1 MLIFMILTDEQEII
15 RDTVRSFARER
26 VAPEAEYRS
35 KNALFPKEPLQEMA
49 KLGLLGMLVPEEWGG
64 SGSGYLAFVL
74 AMEEI
79 AAADGALSTIMS
91 VHSSPCTTAL
101 VKFGTEAQKE
111 KFLKPMA
118 RGEFIGAFALT
129 EPAAGSDASAI
140 QTKAVKDGDDWIING
155 AKQFITSGKNGGMT
169 IVFALTEPAA
179 GKKGIS
185 AFLVPTDTKGYHV
198 TKIEE
203 KFGQHASDTCAL
215 SFEDMRVPQDFMLG
229 TAGEGYKIALSNLE
243 GGRLGISA
251 QAIGMARAA
260 YEFALDY
267 AQERQSF
274 GKPLTAHQALSFR
287 LADMATK
294 IELART
300 MLHHTATLRDAGAPC
315 TKEACMIKLYASEMA
330 EEVIREAMQILGG
343 YGYLEDYPLARI
355 YGDARVCSIYEG
367 TSDIQRL
374 VIGREILK

>member
-1 MLIFMILTDEQEII
+1 MILSSEHMMI
-15 RDTVRSFARER
+15 RNTVRGFARER
-26 VAPEAEYRS
+26 VAPDADKRS
-35 KNALFPKEPLQEMA
+35 KNRTFPKEQLGEMA
-49 KLGLLGMLVPEEWGG
+49 ALGLLGMLVPEEYDG
-64 SGSGYLAFVL
+64 SASGYLAFVL

-91 VHSSPCTTAL
+91 VHSTPCSTAL
-101 VKFGTEAQKE
+101 LKFGNQDQKE
-111 KFLKPMA
+111 RFLKPMA

-129 EPAAGSDASAI
+129 ESGAGSDAAALK
-140 QTKAVKDGDDWIING
+140 TKAVKDGDRWIING
-155 AKQFITSGKNGGMT
+155 SKQFITSGKNGGMT
-169 IVFALTEPAA
+169 IVFAVTDASA

-185 AFLVPTDTKGYHV
+185 AFLIPTDTKGYIV
-198 TKIEE
+198 SKIEE

-215 SFEDMRVPQDFMLG
+215 VFEDMRIPAANMLG
-229 TAGEGYKIALSNLE
+229 REGEGYKIALSNLE

-260 YEFALDY
+260 YEFALGY

-274 GKPLTAHQALSFR
+274 GKPLTEHQALLFR
-287 LADMATK
+287 LSDMATK

-300 MLHHTATLRDAGAPC
+300 MLHHVANLRDHDLPC
-315 TKEACMIKLYASEMA
+315 TKEACMVKLYASEMA
-330 EEVIREAMQILGG
+330 EDVIREAMQILGG
-343 YGYLEDYPLARI
+343 YGYLEEFPLARI
-355 YGDARVCSIYEG
+355 YADARVCSIYEG

>member
-1 MLIFMILTDEQEII
+1 MILSDEHIMIQN
-15 RDTVRSFARER
+15 TVRNFAQNS
-26 VAPEAEYRS
+26 VAPEAEKRS
-35 KNALFPKEPLQEMA
+35 KNRTFPKEILNEMA
-49 KLGLLGMLVPEEWGG
+49 ALGLLGMLVPEEWDG
-64 SGSGYLAFVL
+64 SASGYLSFVL

-79 AAADGALSTIMS
+79 AASDGALSTIMR

-101 VKFGTEAQKE
+101 VKFGNDDQKDR
-111 KFLKPMA
+111 FLKPMA

-129 EPAAGSDASAI
+129 EPGAGSDASALK
-140 QTKAVKDGDDWIING
+140 TKAVKDGDDWVING
-155 AKQFITSGKNGGMT
+155 SKQFITSGKNGGMT
-169 IVFALTEPAA
+169 IVFALTDPAA

-185 AFLVPTDTKGYHV
+185 AFLVPTGTKGYV
-198 TKIEE
+198 VSKTEE
-203 KFGQHASDTCAL
+203 KFGQHTSDTCAL
-215 SFEDMRVPQDFMLG
+215 SFEDMRIPQQNMLG
-229 TAGEGYKIALSNLE
+229 AEGEGYKIALSNLE

-260 YEFALDY
+260 YEFALNY

-274 GKPLTAHQALSFR
+274 GKPLTGHQALLFR
-287 LADMATK
+287 LSDMATK

-300 MLHHTATLRDAGAPC
+300 MLHHVATLRDAGMPC

-330 EEVIREAMQILGG
+330 EEVIREAIQILGG

-355 YGDARVCSIYEG
+355 YADARVCSIYEG